1 MYEVPKMSIIDS
13 IYKYLSN
20 ISLIVYKYLLRFSTL
35 VTQKDMTAH
44 PKSGKRFTVSCM
56 VDNHNTRRKIQNLQ

>member
-1 MYEVPKMSIIDS
+1 MSIIDS

-56 VDNHNTRRKIQNLQ
+56 VDNHKTRRKIQNLQ